1 MKRESLILK
10 KRIQNT
16 KRMIKNFF
24 VHLLS
29 LPPRRKI
36 MIISLLLIGASY
48 YSAPF
53 GALLLT
59 GAFIRE
65 FIKADRERVIFIK
78 LIRESTF
85 LLPGIILVLSATI
98 GPLLYRNYLSAA
110 LGLLILAP
118 IVFCATSI
126 EIFWKPEESLHFAR
140 YATMLLFPVCF
151 IAIAFPW
158 SGSFFIKSTT
168 AIRLMGTFSNPN
180 YFSYAL
186 EVIILFAFALFYHM
200 WKKSSRNW
208 LVLSTALGLACLY
221 MTGSRSGMLAFL
233 AGLTVFFLSMSEK
246 NVLVIVFGFIMIV
259 LTATAI
265 FPELSVIVFSDI
277 IPRPQT
283 FLKEFEN
290 RFALWDVA
298 IRQIVKNPFWATGIN
313 SYHLYVP
320 ADAPSTIRNAIHSH
334 NIYINFLL
342 ETGVLGFLS
351 FLWIMAISVVKS
363 VKALHLSSVR
373 PYLAAGIAMIAATLV
388 HGIMDAPLVSS
399 QGIILFGLFLGALSV
414 MVRQSGLKVKSKSA
428 EYINNENDPA
438 QGRN

>member
-1 MKRESLILK
+1 MNRDPVSAK
-10 KRIQNT
+10 KRIYQM
-16 KRMIKNFF
+16 KRSIRNFLA
-24 VHLLS
+24 HLVS
-29 LPPRRKI
+29 LPTRRKI

-59 GAFIRE
+59 AVFIRE
-65 FIKADRERVIFIK
+65 FIKADRKSVTFIT

-85 LLPGIILVLSATI
+85 LLPGIILVLSAII
-98 GPLLYRNYLSAA
+98 GPLFYGNWISAG

-118 IVFCATSI
+118 VVFCATSI
-126 EIFWKPEESLHFAR
+126 EIFWKPEDSLHFAR
-140 YATMLLFPVCF
+140 YTTMLLIPVCF
-151 IAIAFPW
+151 IAFAFPW
-158 SGSFFIKSTT
+158 SGSFFVNTS
-168 AIRLMGTFSNPN
+168 ASIRLMGTFTNPN

-186 EVIILFAFALFYHM
+186 EVILLFAFALFYHI

-208 LVLSTALGLACLY
+208 LILSTALGLICLY
-221 MTGSRSGMLAFL
+221 LTGSRSGMLAFL

-265 FPELSVIVFSDI
+265 FPELSVLVFSDI

-298 IRQIVKNPFWATGIN
+298 TRQIVKNPFWATGIN
-313 SYHLYVP
+313 SYHLYMP
-320 ADAPSTIRNAIHSH
+320 ADAPSNIRNAIHSH

-342 ETGVLGFLS
+342 ETGLLGFLS
-351 FLWIMAISVVKS
+351 FLLIIIKSIVIS

-414 MVRQSGLKVKSKSA
+414 MVRQSRSNKRTKV
-428 EYINNENDPA
+428 
-438 QGRN
+438 

>member
-1 MKRESLILK
+1 
-10 KRIQNT
+10 
-16 KRMIKNFF
+16 
-24 VHLLS
+24 
-29 LPPRRKI
+29 

-59 GAFIRE
+59 AAFIRE
-65 FIKADRERVIFIK
+65 FVKADRKCITFIK

-98 GPLLYRNYLSAA
+98 GPLLYGNWFSAG

-126 EIFWKPEESLHFAR
+126 EIFWKPEDSLHFAR

-151 IAIAFPW
+151 IAFAFPW
-158 SGSFFIKSTT
+158 SGSFFVKSSI
-168 AIRLMGTFSNPN
+168 AIRLMGTFTNPN

-186 EVIILFAFALFYHM
+186 EIILLFAFALFYHM

-208 LVLSTALGLACLY
+208 LILSTALGLTCLY
-221 MTGSRSGMLAFL
+221 LTGSRSGMLAFL

-265 FPELSVIVFSDI
+265 FPELSVLVFSDI

-283 FLKEFEN
+283 FLKDFEN

-298 IRQIVKNPFWATGIN
+298 IRQIVKNPLWATGIN
-313 SYHLYVP
+313 SYHLYMP
-320 ADAPSTIRNAIHSH
+320 ADAPSNIRSAIHSH
-334 NIYINFLL
+334 NIYVNFLL
-342 ETGVLGFLS
+342 ETGLLGFIS
-351 FLWIMAISVVKS
+351 FLWIIIKSIIIS
-363 VKALHLSSVR
+363 VKALHMSSVR

-414 MVRQSGLKVKSKSA
+414 MVRQSRQKVKTKQKILDNLDIDNSQH
-428 EYINNENDPA
+428 EN
-438 QGRN
+438 